1 MPMKPVYVLLL
12 DDTEAYY
19 HHLAALLNDPYVTY
33 HLSWVKNVG
42 EAVAQLRTG
51 NYDVVLVDNI
61 LQHGETGFDLL
72 CHPAFKESKLPAVFI
87 AGQGDEYVAVKAIK
101 AGAYDYLVKDRFDT
115 SRLMYAVDAALKD
128 HEYRMKTEAHHVEL
142 IKLATTDSLTGLFN
156 RRHFMDK
163 LQEEIARYARYRT
176 PLSIALLDVD
186 HFKKI
191 NDEYG
196 HDAGDFVLTEMGTL
210 LRSAVRSTDSACRYG
225 GEEFLIVF
233 PSTDLMGSEVFGERL
248 RAQISKHNFY
258 YDHNYI
264 PVTVSVGLAE
274 AYPEISN
281 PDLLLKLADKALYAA
296 KKDGRNRVIS
306 YKYGSG
312 L

>member
-1 MPMKPVYVLLL
+1 MSTKPVYVLLL
-12 DDTEAYY
+12 DDAEEYY
-19 HHLAALLNDPYVTY
+19 HRLAEMLSDPYTTY
-33 HLSWVKNVG
+33 HLSWVKTVG
-42 EAVAQLRTG
+42 DALKQLSMGRY
-51 NYDVVLVDNI
+51 NVVLVDNI
-61 LQHGETGFDLL
+61 LQYGETGFELL
-72 CHPAFKESKLPAVFI
+72 SHPAFKNSNVPAVFI

-115 SRLMYAVDAALKD
+115 SRLMYAIDAALKD
-128 HEYRMKTEAHHVEL
+128 HEYRMKTEAHHIEL
-142 IKLATTDSLTGLFN
+142 IKLATTDSLTGLYN

-163 LQEEIARYARYRT
+163 LSEEILRYSRYNT

-196 HDAGDFVLTEMGTL
+196 HDAGDFVLKGLGAL
-210 LRSAVRSTDSACRYG
+210 LRGVVRSTDSACRYG

-233 PSTDLMGSEVFGERL
+233 PSTDLKGSEIFGERL

-258 YDHNYI
+258 YEHEYI